1 MGISSA
7 ASTKHHITM
16 KVLAIL
22 ALAADAPRYG
32 VPAPVY
38 RPAPVYKAAPAY
50 QQPAYEEPTVYAYN
64 YAVNDDYTGTNFNAA
79 ENRDGYSTSGS
90 YSVDLPDGR
99 TQTVNYNVA
108 DGYSGYVADVQYSGY
123 AAAPAYKAAAPVY
136 KAAAPV
142 YRAAAPAYK
151 PAPVYQPAPVYKAAP
166 AYLA

>member
-1 MGISSA
+1 MG
-7 ASTKHHITM
+7 
-16 KVLAIL
+16 
-22 ALAADAPRYG
+22 
-32 VPAPVY
+32 
-38 RPAPVYKAAPAY
+38 
-50 QQPAYEEPTVYAYN
+50 AYN
-64 YAVNDDYTGTNFNAA
+64 YAVNDDYSGSRFNAE

-123 AAAPAYKAAAPVY
+123 AAAPAYKAATPTYKPAPVY
-136 KAAAPV
+136 KAATPVYKAAAPVYKAAPV

-151 PAPVYQPAPVYKAAP
+151 PAPVYKAAP